1 MPGQTGFVKD
11 TGWVGGGGGN
21 TIRLVACEQA
31 IRLVDNVV
39 EQTNIHNIPG
49 ILVQLDF
56 CKAFDTIE

>member
-1 MPGQTGFVKD
+1 MGA
-11 TGWVGGGGGN
+11 GGGGGN
-21 TIRLVACEQA
+21 T

-56 CKAFDTIE
+56 CKAFDTIERSFIKKSLALHNFGDNIQH

>member
-1 MPGQTGFVKD
+1 MG
-11 TGWVGGGGGN
+11 GGGGGN